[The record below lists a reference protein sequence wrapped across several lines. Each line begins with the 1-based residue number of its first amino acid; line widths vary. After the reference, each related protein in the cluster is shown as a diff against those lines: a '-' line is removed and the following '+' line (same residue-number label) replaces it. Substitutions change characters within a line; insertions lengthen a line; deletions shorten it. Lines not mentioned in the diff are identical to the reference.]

1 MVSDV
6 PANAENATEV
16 INMTKTTA
24 FILDLDILWTP
35 IVDVENRGTS
45 KSCGIPIHVERFLFA
60 SLILRVRA
68 KRIDH
73 K

>member
-35 IVDVENRGTS
+35 IVDVENRGTC

>member
-6 PANAENATEV
+6 PANAENAKEV

-24 FILDLDILWTP
+24 VILDIEILWTP
-35 IVDVENRGTS
+35 IVDFENRGTN
-45 KSCGIPIHVERFLFA
+45 KSCGIAIHVERFLFA
-60 SLILRVRA
+60 SLTLRVRA